1 MYSPRTVF
9 GRSSGASVAR
19 YSVICART
27 LSAIARVT
35 FLSTSSDCVLSRP
48 SIRNDSVFCRLP
60 PDWPRD
66 PVEDR
71 LRLASD
77 PGVVNAERGG
87 TAAKSLVSRTP
98 ASAAQALGRS
108 GPDRAPCVPYRHGGA
123 LSCAPVR
130 PMAALR
136 LARL

>member
-1 MYSPRTVF
+1 M
-9 GRSSGASVAR
+9 
-19 YSVICART
+19 
-27 LSAIARVT
+27 ARVS

-98 ASAAQALGRS
+98 AHVFRRAGTLGRS
-108 GPDRAPCVPYRHGGA
+108 GPGRAPCVPYRHGGA

-130 PMAALR
+130 PMAPLR
-136 LARL
+136 PAPRGGSRTMSLAVGSVG